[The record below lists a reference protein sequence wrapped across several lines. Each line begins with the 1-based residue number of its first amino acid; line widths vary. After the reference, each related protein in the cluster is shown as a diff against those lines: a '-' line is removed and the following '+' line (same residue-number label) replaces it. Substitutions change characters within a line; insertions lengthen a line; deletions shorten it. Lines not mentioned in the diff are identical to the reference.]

1 MIKIGY
7 LFVIKE
13 EYIKSLHRPFNTRL
27 KTVKWVCDFTREYQG
42 QQFRIDFFIYVIK
55 LLHKVYKEKDSIYGL
70 PQKDT
75 INTLFKFLNEEEN
88 YYEKLLEFTVDKKN
102 ITPLDKQM
110 YSNLKAVSYYTNLA
124 KNLGFLNL
132 NDLTAEGKELISL
145 FNSKKNLVS
154 LTNKEQDI
162 FIQQLLKCDFVPFI
176 FTIFYTYFEEKYPL
190 KNSEKE
196 VFDEKFL
203 KELDIYLGKR
213 DFKLKRASWRN
224 YIIVRQTWIKD
235 LELIQSN
242 NVIKSKLKKTISSN
256 IKQKKEY
263 DIIQVKMLEFEKIF
277 FKKLEKFRKFK
288 QDLYSSYVTIKKNNI
303 FENIGYINLYDIKK
317 EMNISTKDLEVFL
330 EMLHDEKINRTKV
343 FFNNIIAA
351 IDNRKRFVI
360 KKTQILNIKIIGKLV

>member
-1 MIKIGY
+1 M
-7 LFVIKE
+7 IKE

-27 KTVKWVCDFTREYQG
+27 KTVKWVCDFTHEYQG
-42 QQFRIDFFIYVIK
+42 QQFRIDFFIYVIE
-55 LLHKVYKEKDSIYGL
+55 LLHKVYKEKESIYGL

-75 INTLFKFLNEEEN
+75 VNTLFKFLNEEEN

-102 ITPLDKQM
+102 ITPLDKQI

-124 KNLGFLNL
+124 KNLGFLNS

-145 FNSKKNLVS
+145 FNSKKSLVS

-162 FIQQLLKCDFVPFI
+162 FIQQLLKFDFVPFI
-176 FTIFYTYFEEKYPL
+176 FTIFYTYFEEKYQL

-242 NVIKSKLKKTISSN
+242 NVIKSKLKKTINSN

-263 DIIQVKMLEFEKIF
+263 DIIQAKMLEFEKIF

-288 QDLYSSYVTIKKNNI
+288 QDLYSSYITIKKNNI
-303 FENIGYINLYDIKK
+303 FENVGYINLYDIKK